1 MITRAFLVMAACL
14 LVAAF
19 ALAVLPQ
26 WDMSLRDALV
36 AMDAE
41 FPARF
46 QAAVTRVSGQA
57 FWHWAAEPLLV
68 RPSWLVPAS
77 LGLICVGGA
86 VTAYT
91 PPGRRT
97 KRRSFPK

>member
-26 WDMSLRDALV
+26 WDLSLHEALV
-36 AMDAE
+36 AIDAD
-41 FPARF
+41 FPARL
-46 QAAVTRVSGQA
+46 QSSATRTFGQA

-77 LGLICVGGA
+77 LGLICVGAA

>member
-19 ALAVLPQ
+19 ALAVLPE
-26 WDMSLRDALV
+26 WGSLREALQAIDADLPVRLQVSV
-36 AMDAE
+36 AHV
-41 FPARF
+41 F
-46 QAAVTRVSGQA
+46 GQG

-68 RPSWLVPAS
+68 RPSWLVPAA

-86 VTAYT
+86 VTAYN